1 MLGNPKQSWILDST
15 PWIPDSQVLDSGF
28 FVSAN
33 WIPDPN
39 RCWIPESLSCIPD
52 SSAQDLEFHSKNL
65 LDSAIRILLR
75 GAGKWHALVFTRFD
89 Y

>member
-15 PWIPDSQVLDSGF
+15 PWIPDSQVLDYGF

-52 SSAQDLEFHSKNL
+52 SSAQDLGFHSKKLAGFRNP
-65 LDSAIRILLR
+65 DSLTR
-75 GAGKWHALVFTRFD
+75 GGKMARFGLQAV
-89 Y
+89 